1 MTYDSDRDARAA
13 ADVHPNR
20 RLYSRRGASLS
31 VALMLGLMAAFV
43 AVGIWLR
50 TTDPA
55 AVTDDRPAQERSST
69 GAASQEPPLPTT
81 PTPPTVPSQP
91 RQ

>member
-1 MTYDSDRDARAA
+1 MTYDQDRDTRAP
-13 ADVHPNR
+13 ADLHPNQR
-20 RLYSRRGASLS
+20 PYSRRGAGLS
-31 VALMLGLMAAFV
+31 VAFMLVLMAAFV

-55 AVTDDRPAQERSST
+55 AVTDDRPIQERSST
-69 GAASQEPPLPTT
+69 GAGSHEPPLPAT
-81 PTPPTVPSQP
+81 PTAPTVPSQP